1 MRYLTIALA
10 LGLLPGPGS
19 AQPRIE
25 LHPEQLAFG
34 VLQENE
40 TREAQV
46 TISNTG
52 DQVLLISEVKST
64 CFCTV
69 PSLAVQEIP
78 PGGAA
83 VMDVLFNSVSFQG
96 PQIKFIKISTNDP
109 QRRLIDYL
117 VTADIKVPLSMEPNQ
132 TLLSFPTLRSGESSS
147 QTYTFRSAE
156 VASLE
161 IEPRAWPQHWL
172 DIAVRE
178 GADPQTAEVVFTVRP
193 DGPVGRYRDTVRLAT
208 NVPAVPAV
216 NLEVDIRLVA
226 DLVLG
231 MERVNLGVVPPGRAL
246 QTRVRV
252 TAHRPG
258 TDFKLTRA
266 EIDIEG
272 LRASVVN
279 GQGESFA
286 VLEGEALADNHPLAR
301 TNQGRIQGTLRI
313 YSDLASTPELQVP
326 VTYMLRR

>member
-1 MRYLTIALA
+1 MRYLTIALV
-10 LGLLPGPGS
+10 LGLLPGS
-19 AQPRIE
+19 SQAQPRLE
-25 LHPEQLAFG
+25 LEPEHLAFG

-46 TISNTG
+46 TIRNTG
-52 DQVLLISEVKST
+52 DQVLRISEVKST

-69 PSLAVQEIP
+69 PSLAVQEVP
-78 PGGAA
+78 PGGSA
-83 VMDVLFNSVSFQG
+83 VMDVLFNSMSFQG
-96 PQIKFIKISTNDP
+96 PQIKFIKITTNDP
-109 QRRLIDYL
+109 RHGLVDYL
-117 VTADIKVPLSMEPNQ
+117 VTADIKVPLYMEPNQ
-132 TLLSFPTLRSGESSS
+132 TLLSFSTLRAGETSS
-147 QTYTFRSAE
+147 QTYTFRSGE

-161 IEPRAWPQHWL
+161 IQPRTWPQNWL
-172 DIAVRE
+172 DIAIQP
-178 GADPQTAEVVFTVRP
+178 GGDPQTAQVVFTVRP
-193 DGPVGRYRDTVRLAT
+193 DGPVGRYRDTVRLET
-208 NVPAVPAV
+208 NVPAVPTV

-231 MERVNLGVVPPGRAL
+231 MERVNLGVVQPGRPL

-252 TAHRPG
+252 TPHRQG
-258 TDFKLTRA
+258 TVFKLTRA

-286 VLEGEALADNHPLAR
+286 VIEGEAMPGNHPLAR
-301 TNQGRIQGTLRI
+301 ANQGRVQGTLRI